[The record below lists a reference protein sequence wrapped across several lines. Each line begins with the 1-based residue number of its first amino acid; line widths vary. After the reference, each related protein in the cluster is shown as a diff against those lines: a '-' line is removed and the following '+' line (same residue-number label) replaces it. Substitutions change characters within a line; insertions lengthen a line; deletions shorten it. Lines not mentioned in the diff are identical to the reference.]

1 MPGCLFLKVAVG
13 LTLIIDRLEDVDGA
27 LKLVSSSLVPWG
39 VRVGVRFK
47 GCVYDVLRI
56 LRGALLLLL

>member
-39 VRVGVRFK
+39 TRVGVRVK
-47 GCVYDVLRI
+47 GCVTT
-56 LRGALLLLL
+56 A